1 MKKLF
6 LALAVCVFFS
16 CKKED
21 VKVNEESPLI
31 GKWDSYYFIWD
42 NQSTGMSSPAYNVLF
57 NYEQGFEMY
66 TNKTYVSRYTSVHN
80 DLNPG
85 TWLATGDSITFTHIN
100 IDGNKEALTFAI
112 SKIDKTELIIKRK
125 DGLSIYLRKNQ

>member
-1 MKKLF
+1 MKRIFLVLF
-6 LALAVCVFFS
+6 ICVFFS

-31 GKWDSYYFIWD
+31 GQWDSYYYIWG
-42 NQSTGMSSPAYNVLF
+42 NQSTGTSSPAYNVLF
-57 NYEQGFEMY
+57 NYEQGFEIF
-66 TNKTYVSRYTSVHN
+66 TDKTYVSRYISAHT

-85 TWLATGDSITFTHIN
+85 TWQSVGDSITFTHIN

-112 SKIDKTELIIKRK
+112 TKVDKSELIMKRK
-125 DGLSIYLRKNQ
+125 DGLSIYLKKN